1 MDITTHSARITGP
14 VSYLSGGGRKQNIPV
29 GPCLV
34 ESAGGQVVDIIWG
47 TRGQS
52 SVALPVDQVKAARD
66 LGNLVLID

>member
-1 MDITTHSARITGP
+1 MDITTHNARITGP

-34 ESAGGQVVDIIWG
+34 ESLGGQLVDIIWG